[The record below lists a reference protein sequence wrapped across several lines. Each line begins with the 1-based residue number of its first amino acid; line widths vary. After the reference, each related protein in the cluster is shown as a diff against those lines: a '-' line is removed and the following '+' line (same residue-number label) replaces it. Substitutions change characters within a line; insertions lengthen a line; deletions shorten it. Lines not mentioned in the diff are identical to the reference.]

1 MSNDD
6 KLKDVKSAKE
16 EWEEKVLTPAYQ
28 RFGQQESPTRI
39 YTPLDLKDF
48 DYMRDVGFPGQY
60 PFTGASY
67 PTNIIGMGMKMMAM
81 GGGDMPMRRAAIYSG
96 YGTSEDTRDYYK
108 DEISRGFTG
117 GPNLALDLP
126 TQCGYDSDEPTVEGE
141 VGKVGVAVD
150 TLRDIEI
157 IFEPFVNGRDLD
169 KIGTNMTINSA
180 SNILM
185 AMYLSLAD
193 KRGISWDKLKST
205 PQNDILK
212 EFVSRG
218 TYIYPPRPSMR
229 LFRDSLVFFNKNCPG
244 INITSIG
251 GYHIREAG
259 ATREQD
265 LSFSMAIGIAYL
277 QEGVDAGL
285 DIDSFARRF
294 TFNAFGGSMEF
305 FKEIAFHRAARRMWA
320 RILKERFGAKNEDS
334 MRIRV
339 PVAAMIGN
347 SSTTKQRA
355 LNNLTRTVVGGI
367 ASAMSG
373 GPPAVFPPYD
383 EALGLGWSREAK
395 QLMMDAIRILIV
407 EAKLTDVLDPLAGS
421 YYVESLTNEI
431 EESAWE
437 ELKKID
443 EMGGAVAAIEDGYM
457 QREVAK
463 SAAEF
468 QRKID
473 AREEFIVG
481 VNCFTDD
488 NELDVTTSKLVE
500 NPYDP
505 EKRMRAEE
513 KQRADL
519 AKIKKSRDNTEVKRL
534 LNELKESA
542 KDEKKNL
549 MPIFIDCAKA
559 YVSEQEQ
566 CDVLREVFGEWEKD
580 TFV

>member
-1 MSNDD
+1 MSNEDIYNNIEQ
-6 KLKDVKSAKE
+6 AKK

-28 RFGQQESPTRI
+28 RFGQQESPTKI
-39 YTPLDLKDF
+39 YTPLDVKDF
-48 DYMRDVGFPGQY
+48 DYMKDVGLPGQY
-60 PFTGASY
+60 PFTGATY
-67 PTNIIGMGMKMMAM
+67 PTNIFGLGIKMMAI
-81 GGGDMPMRRAAIYSG
+81 GGGDLPLRRAAIYSG

-108 DEISRGFTG
+108 EEISRGFTG

-126 TQCGYDSDEPTVEGE
+126 TQCGLDSDNPTVEGE
-141 VGKVGVAVD
+141 VGKVGVAID
-150 TLRDIEI
+150 TLKDFEI

-169 KIGTNMTINSA
+169 KIGTNITINAA

-185 AMYLSLAD
+185 AMYLALAD
-193 KRGISWDKLKST
+193 KRGVSWDKLRST

-229 LFRDSLVFFNKNCPG
+229 MFRDSLVFFNKNCPG

-251 GYHIREAG
+251 GYHIREGG
-259 ATREQD
+259 ATRIQD
-265 LSFSMAIGIAYL
+265 LAFSMAIGIAYI
-277 QEGVDAGL
+277 QEGINAGL
-285 DIDSFARRF
+285 DIDSFAPKF

-305 FKEIAFHRAARRMWA
+305 FKEIGFQRAARRMWA
-320 RILKERFGAKNEDS
+320 RILKERFGAKKQES

-339 PVAAMIGN
+339 PAAAHIGC

-355 LNNLTRTVVGGI
+355 LNNVTRAIVGGI
-367 ASAMSG
+367 AGALSG
-373 GPPAVFPPYD
+373 GPPAAFPPYD

-395 QLMMDAIRILIV
+395 QLMIDAVRILIL
-407 EAKLTDVLDPLAGS
+407 EAKLSDVIDPLAGS

-431 EESAWE
+431 EEEAWD
-437 ELKKID
+437 ELKKIE

-463 SAAEF
+463 SAAEK

-473 AREEFIVG
+473 DREEFVVG

-488 NELDVTTSKLVE
+488 TELDVTTSKIVE
-500 NPYDP
+500 NPYNP
-505 EKRMRAEE
+505 EKRAKAEE
-513 KQRADL
+513 KQKQRL
-519 AKIKKSRDNTEVKRL
+519 SEIKSKRDNKEVSRL
-534 LNELKESA
+534 LKDLKEAA
-542 KDEKKNL
+542 KDESKNL

-566 CDVLREVFGEWEKD
+566 CDVLREVFGEWERD
-580 TFV
+580 TYI